1 VSISRRDFL
10 LKGGLIAGAF
20 AIEPSLQAAEWPP
33 KLPLCRPRNL
43 PAGLKQPLVPPGPV
57 RPMFN
62 VGTLTPFVD
71 ALPIPEVIR
80 SSESRPDP
88 AHPHRK
94 LPYYRLTMRQIES
107 QVHRDMKPTR
117 FWSYGAG
124 MPGPT
129 FETRS
134 GQALLVEWA
143 NQLPEKHFL
152 PIDYR
157 LHGAEPG
164 QPEVRT
170 VVHVHGGRTPSDSDG
185 YPDDWYVPGKSALYR
200 YPNQQDAATLWY
212 HDHAMG
218 INRLNIYAGLFGAY
232 IIRDEAEDA
241 LNLPRDEFDIPLLLC
256 DRLFYRDDHQL
267 NYPTADYAGAPW
279 VPEVKA
285 DGTLINGKL
294 FPYLEVQPRKY
305 RFRII
310 SAANSSFYNLS
321 LSQGLAFQQI
331 GTDQGLLPAPVARS
345 SMLIAPAE
353 RIDVVIDF
361 SQHAGQN
368 ITLNNIPNALLQFR
382 VANGAA
388 ADKSVVPA
396 KLRPVAPIQAPAGV
410 KVRRMTLNEHDNR
423 VGEPVTM
430 LLNDM
435 SWEAPVTEKPV
446 LGSTE
451 IWEFMNL
458 TDDVHP
464 IHLHLVRFQILNR
477 QSFRVPDYLQLR
489 KLTGLKPPVPPEPGE
504 AGWKD
509 TVQVYPGTITR
520 IIVRFDGYVGR
531 YLWHCHILEH
541 EANDMMRPFVVLPHK
556 A

>member
-1 VSISRRDFL
+1 MLRS
-10 LKGGLIAGAF
+10 GLIAGAI
-20 AIEPSLQAAEWPP
+20 AVEPGVRAAEWPP
-33 KLPLCRPRNL
+33 RLPLCRPGIL
-43 PAGLKQPLVPPGPV
+43 PASLKQPPGPV

-62 VGTLTPFVD
+62 VNSLTPFVD
-71 ALPIPEVIR
+71 PLPIPEIAR
-80 SSESRPDP
+80 SLESRPDP
-88 AHPHRK
+88 ENPHK
-94 LPYYRLTMRQIES
+94 QLPYYRIAMRPIES

-117 FWSYGAG
+117 FWSYGSG
-124 MPGPT
+124 IPGPT

-134 GQALLVEWA
+134 GQGLLVEWV
-143 NQLPEKHFL
+143 NELPQKHFL

-170 VVHVHGGRTPSDSDG
+170 VVHVHGGRTPSASDG
-185 YPDDWYVPGKSALYR
+185 YPDDWYVSGKSALFH
-200 YPNQQDAATLWY
+200 YPNKQDAATLWY

-232 IIRDEAEDA
+232 IIRDEAEEA

-256 DRLFYRDDHQL
+256 DRMFYRDDHQL
-267 NYPTADYAGAPW
+267 NYPVSAYQGAPW
-279 VPEVKA
+279 VSEVGA

-310 SAANSSFYNLS
+310 SAANSSFYNLT
-321 LSQGLAFQQI
+321 LSQGLSFQQV
-331 GTDQGLLPAPVARS
+331 GTDQGLLPAPVLRNS
-345 SMLIAPAE
+345 ILLAPAE
-353 RIDVVIDF
+353 RVDVIIDF
-361 SQHAGQN
+361 SQHAGQQVV
-368 ITLNNIPNALLQFR
+368 LGNIPLGILQFR
-382 VANGAA
+382 VAGKPV
-388 ADKSVVPA
+388 ADTSVVPA
-396 KLRPVAPIQAPAGV
+396 KLRPVVPIHPSAAI
-410 KVRRMTLNEHDNR
+410 KTRRMTLSEHDNKA
-423 VGEPVTM
+423 GEAVTM
-430 LLNDM
+430 LLNEM

-446 LGSTE
+446 LGSVE

-477 QSFRVPDYLQLR
+477 QHFHVPDFIQFG
-489 KLTGLKPPVPPEPGE
+489 KITHTQPPVPAEPGE

-520 IIVRFDGYVGR
+520 IIVRFDGYVGH

-541 EANDMMRPFVVLPHK
+541 EANDMMRPFEVLPPHHK
-556 A
+556 T

>member
-10 LKGGLIAGAF
+10 LQGGLIAGAF
-20 AIEPSLQAAEWPP
+20 AIEPRLQAAEQLP
-33 KLPLCRPRNL
+33 KLPLCKPRVW
-43 PAGLKQPLVPPGPV
+43 PAGFKQAVPPDAPV

-62 VGTLTPFVD
+62 VSTLTPFVD
-71 ALPIPEVIR
+71 PLPIPEIAR
-80 SSESRPDP
+80 SSELRPDP
-88 AHPHRK
+88 EHPGKK
-94 LPYYRLTMRQIES
+94 LPYYRVAMRQIET

-117 FWSYGAG
+117 FWSYGSA

-129 FETRS
+129 FETR
-134 GQALLVEWA
+134 GGEALLVEWV
-143 NQLPEKHFL
+143 NQLPDKHFL

-170 VVHVHGGRTPSDSDG
+170 VVHVHGGRTPSASDG
-185 YPDDWYVPGKSALYR
+185 YPDDWYAPGHSRLYR
-200 YPNQQDAATLWY
+200 YPNRQDAATLWY

-218 INRLNIYAGLFGAY
+218 INRLNIYAGLFGAW
-232 IIRDEAEDA
+232 IIRDQTEEA
-241 LNLPRDEFDIPLLLC
+241 LNLPSGEFDIPLLLC

-267 NYPTADYAGAPW
+267 NYPVSGYAGAPW
-279 VPEVKA
+279 VAEVKA

-310 SAANSSFYNLS
+310 SAANSSFYNLT
-321 LSQGLAFQQI
+321 LSQGLAFQQVA
-331 GTDQGLLPAPVARS
+331 TDQGLLPTPVPRA

-353 RIDVVIDF
+353 RIDVVVDF
-361 SQHAGQN
+361 SQHSGQT

-382 VANGAA
+382 VAAA
-388 ADKSVVPA
+388 PVVDKSALPA
-396 KLRPVAPIQAPAGV
+396 KLRPVEPIKATAGI
-410 KVRRMTLNEHDNR
+410 KVRRMTLDEHDNKA
-423 VGEPVTM
+423 GDPVTL
-430 LLNDM
+430 LLNNM

-477 QSFRVPDYLQLR
+477 QSFRVPDYLQSG
-489 KLTGLKPPVPPEPGE
+489 KVTHLKPPVPPEPGE

-520 IIVRFDGYVGR
+520 IIVHFEGYVGR

-541 EANDMMRPFVVLPHK
+541 EANDMMRPFEVLPRK